1 MYDSSRLH
9 MTTSRHSN
17 SNTSYICYGEGLDWV
32 RLIMYDWS
40 RLHMTTSRHS
50 KSITSNICY
59 VERKEA

>member
-1 MYDSSRLH
+1 MGL
-9 MTTSRHSN
+9 TTTRHSK
-17 SNTSYICYGEGLDWV
+17 SNTSNICYGEGLDWV

>member
-1 MYDSSRLH
+1 LGL
-9 MTTSRHSN
+9 TTTRHSK
-17 SNTSYICYGEGLDWV
+17 SNTSNICYGEGLDWV
-32 RLIMYDWS
+32 RLIMYDSS